1 MERTTKKMFF
11 FTVGYKLIPECAIDV
26 LSFGRSLVNSWI
38 GEEGD
43 GMYRRLHIRRSGV
56 QSLSL
61 LVQGNATG
69 KDAES
74 PRNGNQQN
82 RGSGERTNTDCDL
95 LLHRLDIS
103 ETGEEN

>member
-1 MERTTKKMFF
+1 M
-11 FTVGYKLIPECAIDV
+11 
-26 LSFGRSLVNSWI
+26 NSWMR
-38 GEEGD
+38 ESD
-43 GMYRRLHIRRSGV
+43 HVYRRLHISRSGV
-56 QSLSL
+56 LSLSL